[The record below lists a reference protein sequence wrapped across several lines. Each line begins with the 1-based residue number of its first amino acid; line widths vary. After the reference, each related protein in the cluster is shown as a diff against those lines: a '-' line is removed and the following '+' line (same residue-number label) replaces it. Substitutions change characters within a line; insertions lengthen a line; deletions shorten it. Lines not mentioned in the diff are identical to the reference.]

1 MVKFHISYIS
11 HHNFSSKQKGKHF
24 SIISFVFVLLC
35 RSESA
40 TELNCKT
47 CGFDVIQELSEVWK
61 VRRETRSCS
70 RRRLTFTCVYF
81 CPLCSL
87 SSSTRI
93 LESEYQFRRNK
104 INTLPFSEMF
114 FGIMGVWPSNH
125 STPQMYCEKNTFPR
139 GAQHRLKLKMI
150 FSWI

>member
-1 MVKFHISYIS
+1 MIGLGSDKNQIAHGEQLYHGTRQKFKLLLYFGIWNRAKCEIQKIIKFHISYIS
-11 HHNFSSKQKGKHF
+11 HRNFTSKQRRKDF
-24 SIISFVFVLLC
+24 SIISFVYVLVC

-61 VRRETRSCS
+61 VRTETRSCL

-81 CPLCSL
+81 WTLCSL

-93 LESEYQFRRNK
+93 LESEYQFRRN
-104 INTLPFSEMF
+104 
-114 FGIMGVWPSNH
+114 
-125 STPQMYCEKNTFPR
+125 
-139 GAQHRLKLKMI
+139 
-150 FSWI
+150 